1 MDCAFNTKDCRVI
14 PMTEEVSRNLTY
26 FGISAKLAIAIESGK
41 IDKEKVRTAII
52 ADVSPETLLQKAVP
66 APVVEE
72 PVLPVLPPAD
82 TDNDDNNTDL
92 PPADG
97 DTDNP
102 FKMTADGFSA
112 MKVLDLKAYAKE
124 NGIALKASDS
134 KEDIVATIVASIQ
147 E

>member
-41 IDKEKVRTAII
+41 VDKEKVRAAII
-52 ADVSPETLLQKAVP
+52 ADTSPETLLEKAVK
-66 APVVEE
+66 APKVEE
-72 PVLPVLPPAD
+72 PVPAIVLP
-82 TDNDDNNTDL
+82 DDSEAEKNED
-92 PPADG
+92 
-97 DTDNP
+97 P
-102 FKMTADGFSA
+102 FKVEEDFGS
-112 MKVLDLKAYAKE
+112 MKVIDLKAYAKE
-124 NGIALKASDS
+124 HGIALKASDS